1 MTYQEIL
8 NVLPETIKE
17 RYLISH
23 HEELNS
29 LMVTAETIGYRCT
42 NSFPIDDIYEV
53 NTSQAAVRILGMK
66 GCITLFFDVTIIQ
79 AQTF

>member
-8 NVLPETIKE
+8 NVLPESIKE

-23 HEELNS
+23 HEQLNS

-42 NSFPIDDIYEV
+42 NSFPIEDIHTIDIGE
-53 NTSQAAVRILGMK
+53 SAVTIRGTK
-66 GCITLFFDVTIIQ
+66 GCFALFFEITIIQ
-79 AQTF
+79 TQTF